1 MAYATLEQFRAYLG
15 LESDED
21 TPEDA
26 EQALRTAGEMVKF
39 WTRGARF
46 ELVSPGVPKDPGV
59 KSALERATCEQA
71 SYLVESGDVSGYAAA
86 FANLALGNFSIAGN
100 RGKQGESEDPLAS
113 MASPVATL
121 ILINAGLLSSFV
133 GSAW

>member
-1 MAYATLEQFRAYLG
+1 MAFATVEQFRSYLG
-15 LESDED
+15 LEEGEPL
-21 TPEDA
+21 PEDGTA
-26 EQALRTAGEMVKF
+26 ALRTAEEMVKF
-39 WTRGARF
+39 WVRGARY
-46 ELVSPGVPKDPGV
+46 ELDGEGVPKDAEV
-59 KSALERATCEQA
+59 KSALYRATCEQA

-86 FANLALGNFSIAGN
+86 FANLSLGNFSMAGN

-121 ILINAGLLSSFV
+121 ILINAGLLSTFV